1 MLPDLRAE
9 VALVK
14 RIAKGRSPI
23 RSRQWRNPR
32 RPTQNGSS
40 GQTNQRA
47 SSGSIALPWARY
59 GALLLFAGLS
69 ALLPP
74 RGARADG
81 TSDLV
86 PIHAIMPRMTETS
99 PDIALS
105 GQIQARV
112 QSNIS
117 FRLNGKVI
125 ERRVDTGDHVTKGQV
140 LAVLDPVEQRADVD
154 NAKAALN
161 SAEALLQQAKTTFE
175 RQKTLLESGYTTRAS
190 FDSAEASLKTNQ
202 AQVDAARAALGT
214 VTEQMSYTDL
224 KATSDGIVVSRS
236 VEVGEVVQTG
246 ETVFVIA
253 EDGPRDAVFN
263 IFESLLTRPPKNK
276 TVDVVLQSDPSIHAS
291 GEVREISP
299 TIDPATSTVKVKIG
313 LTSTPPA
320 MTLGAAIVGRARW
333 EETPAVVLPWSALF
347 DWQGQPAVWL
357 VDDKGLVSPKVV
369 TIARYGTGSFTVAA
383 GLDGSERVVTA
394 GIQFLYPGQK
404 VMVTEGTTP

>member
-1 MLPDLRAE
+1 M
-9 VALVK
+9 
-14 RIAKGRSPI
+14 
-23 RSRQWRNPR
+23 
-32 RPTQNGSS
+32 
-40 GQTNQRA
+40 
-47 SSGSIALPWARY
+47 
-59 GALLLFAGLS
+59 
-69 ALLPP
+69 
-74 RGARADG
+74 
-81 TSDLV
+81 
-86 PIHAIMPRMTETS
+86 
-99 PDIALS
+99 
-105 GQIQARV
+105 
-112 QSNIS
+112 
-117 FRLNGKVI
+117 
-125 ERRVDTGDHVTKGQV
+125 
-140 LAVLDPVEQRADVD
+140 D

-333 EETPAVVLPWSALF
+333 EERRLRSSCRGAPCSIGRANPPSGWSMT
-347 DWQGQPAVWL
+347 
-357 VDDKGLVSPKVV
+357 KGWCHPRSSRSHATGP
-369 TIARYGTGSFTVAA
+369 GSFTVAA